1 MYIFH
6 IEYVFLYLT
15 QIYYIY
21 EILNIKK
28 LLNLSQLLIRKRRK
42 YIAREI

>member
-1 MYIFH
+1 MYIFR

-21 EILNIKK
+21 EILSIKK